1 MAACAGFRAH
11 PPIQRFHGSKQ
22 VVEQIVD
29 FALGFVICGLIGLA
43 FLPLVSARARRLTLA
58 KMELRLPMTL
68 DEIEG
73 DRDLL
78 RARFAVEN
86 CALEVKTAEARDSRA
101 ADAAELGRR
110 AVVLMRATERLDQT
124 TSLLEERNH
133 QLAKSLEFGEK
144 TQAAL
149 DQTRATLETR
159 QADLTKLHGEFDRL
173 ADDARKLEA
182 RVRELETQL
191 ATTVA
196 DLQNVR
202 SRLQISEAARGEISA
217 RAQDLSSQ
225 NEALAAELEEAE
237 RRVADF
243 EARRS
248 RLLAKVAAERRRGD
262 DLENANLD
270 LRRQMLARAAT
281 KAEGEEAS
289 EGGRDGNGAEAVADA
304 FSPEQE
310 LLDLREAI
318 SRLGRQIALLDH
330 AGE

>member
-1 MAACAGFRAH
+1 MAACAGFRAQ
-11 PPIQRFHGSKQ
+11 PPIQPFHGSEQ

-29 FALGFVICGLIGLA
+29 FALGFAICGLIGLA

-58 KMELRLPMTL
+58 KIESRLPMTL

-86 CALEVKTAEARDSRA
+86 RALEVEAAEARDIRA
-101 ADAAELGRR
+101 SDAAELGRR
-110 AVVLMRATERLDQT
+110 AVAVMRATERLDQT
-124 TSLLEERNH
+124 TSLLDDRNR

-149 DQTRATLETR
+149 DEAQATLERR
-159 QADLTKLHGEFDRL
+159 QEELSKLHGEFDSL

-191 ATTVA
+191 ATTA
-196 DLQNVR
+196 AELQNVR
-202 SRLQISEAARGEISA
+202 SRLQISEAARSEIST
-217 RAQDLSSQ
+217 RAADLSSK
-225 NEALAAELEEAE
+225 NATLAEELAEAE
-237 RRVADF
+237 QRSADF
-243 EARRS
+243 EARRT

-262 DLENANLD
+262 DLESANLE
-270 LRRQMLARAAT
+270 LRRQMLARATMTAG
-281 KAEGEEAS
+281 GEEAP
-289 EGGRDGNGAEAVADA
+289 EGGRNGNGGDDGADA
-304 FSPEQE
+304 FSPAQE

-318 SRLGRQIALLDH
+318 SRLGRQIALIDH
-330 AGE
+330 AAE